1 MIDFASIGS
10 VNNYLKNMGMQQNWN
25 RKQQTGNFQPDGA
38 KTVSQ
43 WVEKQKQSIKEAKK
57 EPKEDKLLNDIK
69 NKLSSGSRLLDSEL
83 KYLQKNDFETYK
95 QAKAAETERNIY
107 ERELRMCRT
116 KEDVQKYKM
125 AHTARALEN
134 VKSAMNS
141 SGGSKEDKLG
151 AVMGEQ
157 KKMSAINAA
166 EKDFVKSGE
175 YSKLPSQAEKLKAE
189 RDLKRAKK
197 EESRAAAEKR
207 KERKAAEQAHAEKIR
222 QNREEQKARLEK
234 KKKVKRLKK
243 NKKFKAT
250 KAKYTTAQA
259 LNTTEARKVR
269 RANAK
274 AAYEQSSMG
283 IVRAFISSAA
293 KDMDIR
299 A

>member
-25 RKQQTGNFQPDGA
+25 RKQQTGSFQPDGT

-69 NKLSSGSRLLDSEL
+69 NKLSSGGRLLDSEL

-95 QAKAAETERNIY
+95 QAKAAETERNTY

-125 AHTARALEN
+125 AHTASALEN

-141 SGGSKEDKLG
+141 GGSKEDKLK

-157 KKMSAINAA
+157 QKMSAINAA
-166 EKDFVKSGE
+166 EKAFVKSGE

-189 RDLKRAKK
+189 RDLRRAKK

-207 KERKAAEQAHAEKIR
+207 KEKKAAEQAHAEKLR
-222 QNREEQKARLEK
+222 QKREEQKARLEGK
-234 KKKVKRLKK
+234 KRVKRLKK
-243 NKKFKAT
+243 NKKFKAS

-259 LNTTEARKVR
+259 LNTAEAKKVR

-274 AAYEQSSMG
+274 AAYEESSMG

>member
-10 VNNYLKNMGMQQNWN
+10 VNNYIKNMGMQQNWD
-25 RKQQTGNFQPDGA
+25 RKQQTGNFKPDGT
-38 KTVSQ
+38 KNIGE
-43 WVEKQKQSIKEAKK
+43 WVEKQKQSINEAKK
-57 EPKEDKLLNDIK
+57 EPKEDKLLGDIK
-69 NKLSSGSRLLDSEL
+69 NKLSSGNRLLASEL
-83 KYLQKNDFETYK
+83 EYLQKNDFETYK

-141 SGGSKEDKLG
+141 GGSKDDKLE

-189 RDLKRAKK
+189 RDLRRAKK
-197 EESRAAAEKR
+197 EESRAAAEKK
-207 KERKAAEQAHAEKIR
+207 KEKKAEEKVRAEKAK
-222 QNREEQKARLEK
+222 QKREEQKARLEK
-234 KKKVKRLKK
+234 RKKVKKLNKT
-243 NKKFKAT
+243 KKFKAT

-259 LNTTEARKVR
+259 LNTTEAKKVR

-283 IVRAFISSAA
+283 IVRAYITSAA
-293 KDMDIR
+293 KDMDIK

>member
-10 VNNYLKNMGMQQNWN
+10 VNNYIKNMGMQQNWN
-25 RKQQTGNFQPDGA
+25 RKQQTGSFQPDGA
-38 KTVSQ
+38 KTIGE
-43 WVEKQKQSIKEAKK
+43 WVEKQKQSINEAKK

-69 NKLSSGSRLLDSEL
+69 NKLSSGNRLLSSEL
-83 KYLQKNDFETYK
+83 EYLQKNDFETYK
-95 QAKAAETERNIY
+95 QARAAETERNIY

-116 KEDVQKYKM
+116 KEDVQKYKL

-141 SGGSKEDKLG
+141 GGAKEDKLE

-175 YSKLPSQAEKLKAE
+175 YSKLPSQAEKLKVE
-189 RDLKRAKK
+189 RDLRRAKK
-197 EESRAAAEKR
+197 EESRAAAEKK
-207 KERKAAEQAHAEKIR
+207 KEKKAAEQAHSEKIK
-222 QNREEQKARLEK
+222 QKREEQRARLEK
-234 KKKVKRLKK
+234 KKKI
-243 NKKFKAT
+243 KKFKKRKKFTAS

-259 LNTTEARKVR
+259 LNTTEAKKVR

-274 AAYEQSSMG
+274 AAYEQSSIG
-283 IVRAFISSAA
+283 IAIAYITSAA
-293 KDMDIR
+293 KDMDIK